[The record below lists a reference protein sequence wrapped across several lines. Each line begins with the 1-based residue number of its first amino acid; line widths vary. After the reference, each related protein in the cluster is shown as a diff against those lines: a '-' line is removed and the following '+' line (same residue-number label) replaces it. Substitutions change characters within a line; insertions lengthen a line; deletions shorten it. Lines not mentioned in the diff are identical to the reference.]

1 MIYTEKQRHLTQSGE
16 SCLKY
21 VESLIGLQDPKQLFV
36 ILCLKIHPKC
46 RPLNKL
52 GCARP
57 PIQSLKRISAL
68 LSEHLGYNTT
78 FSKPLVIFFEYE

>member
-21 VESLIGLQDPKQLFV
+21 VESLTGLQDPKQLFV

-46 RPLNKL
+46 RPLK
-52 GCARP
+52 
-57 PIQSLKRISAL
+57 
-68 LSEHLGYNTT
+68 
-78 FSKPLVIFFEYE
+78 